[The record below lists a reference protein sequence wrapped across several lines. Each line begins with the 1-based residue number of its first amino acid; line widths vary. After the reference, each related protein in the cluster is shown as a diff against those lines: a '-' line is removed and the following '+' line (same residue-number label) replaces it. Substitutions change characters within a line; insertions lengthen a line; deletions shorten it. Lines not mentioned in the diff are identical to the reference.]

1 MKQEETG
8 TTTIKEKYREGMG
21 NNPSLL
27 SIHYTLTIEPMYMQ
41 NLAWIFQTFIKE

>member
-8 TTTIKEKYREGMG
+8 TMTIKEKYREGMG

-27 SIHYTLTIEPMYMQ
+27 SIHYTLTIANVHT